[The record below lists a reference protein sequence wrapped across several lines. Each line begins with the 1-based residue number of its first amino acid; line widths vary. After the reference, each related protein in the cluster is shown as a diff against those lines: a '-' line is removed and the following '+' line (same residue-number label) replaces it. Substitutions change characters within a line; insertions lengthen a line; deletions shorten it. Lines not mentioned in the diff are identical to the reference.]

1 MNNEYNY
8 IKNSGVVSVKDEN
21 DNPRLVEYSD
31 NLEDILATEN
41 IVEELENEIEKSKD
55 LKEQL
60 KYQKYC
66 LIVASLLFLVGF
78 VFSMIDGFMLSMIE
92 VAPKYSLLLVSS
104 DGALKVLGVIAVS
117 YATYKH
123 HKNVMRFNQRNSYLN
138 EQLKLAKFKLKT
150 LRKNKSKVNEQ
161 EITQNQETQRVTSHL
176 EYLNQLKSYLE
187 SLQNGQIP
195 TIQPEIDYSAGLQD
209 KTKKLSI
216 K

>member
-41 IVEELENEIEKSKD
+41 IVEELENEIEKNKDFEKD
-55 LKEQL
+55 LKYKKFYL
-60 KYQKYC
+60 FGNF
-66 LIVASLLFLVGF
+66 LIFIFTTILFVTSESWLLFC
-78 VFSMIDGFMLSMIE
+78 
-92 VAPKYSLLLVSS
+92 SLTPLL
-104 DGALKVLGVIAVS
+104 IAVCTFMS
-117 YATYKH
+117 FRYSKDVTT
-123 HKNVMRFNQRNSYLN
+123 FNKRKSYLN

-161 EITQNQETQRVTSHL
+161 EITQNQETQKVTSHI
-176 EYLNQLKSYLE
+176 EYLNQLKSYLK
-187 SLQNGQIP
+187 SLNGTIP
-195 TIQPEIDYSAGLQD
+195 TTQPEIDYSEGLQD